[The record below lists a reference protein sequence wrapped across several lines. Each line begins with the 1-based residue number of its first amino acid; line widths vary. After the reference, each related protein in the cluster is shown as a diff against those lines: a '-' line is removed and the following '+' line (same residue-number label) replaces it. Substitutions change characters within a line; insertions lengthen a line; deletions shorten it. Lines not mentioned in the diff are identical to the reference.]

1 MQYFVWYDADTRRSI
16 AERMQDALAAYTR
29 RFQIQPNLVLV
40 SADDLIDMA
49 GVEVRSTRTVQ
60 PHTFWVGRSDDQH
73 PVAGA
78 EGSEQAHG

>member
-49 GVEVRSTRTVQ
+49 GVEVRSARTVQ
-60 PHTFWVGRSDDQH
+60 PHTFWVGRSDDH
-73 PVAGA
+73 PSVHGG